1 MWLRP
6 SLIWSIREPD
16 VQATLQNFVVC
27 FVQNRRG
34 PGGTFETHSQRDLWY
49 FCPVIDY
56 RRAKRAVRAWDL
68 IASNVFALIT
78 SRRHLRRLWRC
89 IPPGL
94 WFTLLLLS
102 HNFVDFIYCC
112 LYPFYEL
119 SITSS
124 LKVTSISNISK
135 NPSRNSAIRQWSSS
149 STCKQELNVHM
160 RLFVQ
165 SQRPHFFYVSN
176 LKLGAL
182 FRVFL
187 TYSNHTRIC
196 WHKWH

>member
-1 MWLRP
+1 MGLRP
-6 SLIWSIREPD
+6 FIIWSIREPD
-16 VQATLQNFVVC
+16 VQATLQSFVVC

-102 HNFVDFIYCC
+102 DNFVDFIYCC

-124 LKVTSISNISK
+124 LKVTSVSNISK
-135 NPSRNSAIRQWSSS
+135 NPSRNSLPHGNGRVRLRASKSLTF
-149 STCKQELNVHM
+149 TCAYLSNHSARIFFM
-160 RLFVQ
+160 
-165 SQRPHFFYVSN
+165 SQISN
-176 LKLGAL
+176 LAL
-182 FRVFL
+182 YLEF
-187 TYSNHTRIC
+187 S
-196 WHKWH
+196 